1 MSKFT
6 DDVAK
11 KTESFIDRLK
21 VPEFSI
27 ENLHREIISL
37 DNLQTLT
44 NRELEEQLS
53 LFGGYKSYLEAQ
65 LGQVE
70 SKKGAIEASY
80 DAGLDQA
87 MFIAE
92 KAYLNKGLK
101 KPNKESLKGEALDGN
116 VSLNELRKGLIE
128 TEALATRVKRL
139 RDAYVSQ
146 YATVSR
152 VIALRATVPDQ
163 I

>member
-6 DDVAK
+6 DDVAN
-11 KTESFIDRLK
+11 KTEYFIDRLEI
-21 VPEFSI
+21 PEFSI
-27 ENLHREIISL
+27 ENLHREIIL
-37 DNLQTLT
+37 LENLQTLT

-53 LFGGYKSYLEAQ
+53 VFGGYKSYLEAQ

-70 SKKGAIEASY
+70 SRRGAIEASY
-80 DAGLDQA
+80 NAGLDQE
-87 MFIAE
+87 MFITE
-92 KAYLNKGLK
+92 KAYLTKGLK
-101 KPNKESLKGEALDGN
+101 KPNKESLKGESLVENKA
-116 VSLNELRKGLIE
+116 LNELRKGLIE
-128 TEALATRVKRL
+128 TEALATRIKGL

-163 I
+163 V

>member
-6 DDVAK
+6 DDVAN
-11 KTESFIDRLK
+11 KTEYFIDRLEI
-21 VPEFSI
+21 PEFSI
-27 ENLHREIISL
+27 ENLHREIIL
-37 DNLQTLT
+37 LENLQTLT

-53 LFGGYKSYLEAQ
+53 VFGGYKSYLEAQ

-70 SKKGAIEASY
+70 SRRGAIEASY
-80 DAGLDQA
+80 NAGLDQE
-87 MFIAE
+87 MFITE
-92 KAYLNKGLK
+92 KAYLTKGLK
-101 KPNKESLKGEALDGN
+101 KPNKESLKGEALVEN
-116 VSLNELRKGLIE
+116 KALNELRKGLIE
-128 TEALATRVKRL
+128 TEALATRIKGL

-163 I
+163 V

>member
-6 DDVAK
+6 DDVSK

-70 SKKGAIEASY
+70 SKKG
-80 DAGLDQA
+80 L
-87 MFIAE
+87 
-92 KAYLNKGLK
+92 
-101 KPNKESLKGEALDGN
+101 
-116 VSLNELRKGLIE
+116 
-128 TEALATRVKRL
+128 
-139 RDAYVSQ
+139 
-146 YATVSR
+146 
-152 VIALRATVPDQ
+152 
-163 I
+163 